1 MDSGDLPLPPQF
13 AAWFASRGWSP
24 RAHQLELIRRGQAG
38 QSTLLIA
45 PTGAGKTLAGFLP
58 SLIDLAPIAEEGGIK
73 RPHELHTLYISP
85 LKALT
90 TDVAR
95 NLETPVREMKLN
107 VRVETRTGDTPPH
120 KRQRQRAHPPDMLLT
135 TPEQLCLLIASEHA
149 RVFFEDLQVVII
161 DEIHALAPT
170 KRGDLLTLALAR
182 LRRWAPKHRRVGL
195 SATVADETSLAS
207 YLTGASK
214 EPSPPSR
221 GRGQGGG
228 GRADNQAPDHLN
240 APHPPTPAPQGGGG
254 VARDLIV
261 KAPPGAQPVIDVLDS
276 DARIPWA
283 GHTARHA
290 MPEVYAAI
298 KRTKLALI
306 FVNTRAQA
314 EMTFQELWRINDDG
328 LPIALHHGSLDV
340 AQRRKVE
347 AAMAAGQLRAV
358 VCTSTLDLGI
368 DWGDVDLVIQIGA
381 PKGCARLVQR
391 IGRANH
397 RLDEPSQALLAPSN
411 RFEVLECRS
420 AQEAVLE
427 GALDGADPRIGG
439 LDCLAQH
446 IMGCACG
453 EPFDADELYAEVIST
468 FPYADLPRSQFD
480 RCLDLVATGGYA
492 LRAYDRYRRIVQD
505 PHDNRWRVRNATV
518 AQQHRMNVGAIIES
532 EMLDVRLARR
542 AGVRRNLSSPVNG
555 GGGRE
560 ATGGGATAQPSAAR
574 ARTAPSVSSA
584 DSSPARG
591 GANRIPMI
599 AGQRLGQ
606 IEEYFIEG
614 LAPGDTFIF
623 AGNMLR
629 FIGVEE
635 NAALVVRAHGEEN
648 PRIPSYAG
656 GKFPLS
662 TFLADRVRH
671 MLHEPARQKKLPAQ
685 VRDWIKMQK
694 RRSVVPAPDEMLI
707 ETFPRGL
714 KHYFVCYPFEGRLA
728 HQTLGMLLSRRFER
742 AGKNPLGFLASEY
755 AVAVWGLEPMGDLDF
770 NALFDEDMLGDDLEA
785 WLAEST
791 LMKAMFA
798 KCAVI
803 AGMIHRNA
811 PAVERKTGRQVSFS
825 ADLIYDVLKQ
835 YEPDHILMQA
845 AFADAGEGYLDL
857 KRLGGLL
864 RRVKGRLIHK
874 NLDHVSPFAA
884 PVMLEMGRVRVEG
897 EAEEAILA
905 DAARLIEEAMG

>member
-58 SLIDLAPIAEEGGIK
+58 SLIELAPIAEEGGIR
-73 RPHELHTLYISP
+73 RPHKLHTLYISP

-170 KRGDLLTLALAR
+170 KRGDLLALALAR
-182 LRRWAPKHRRVGL
+182 LQRWAPKHRRVGL
-195 SATVADETSLAS
+195 SATVADEVSLAS
-207 YLTGASK
+207 YLTGTSLPRLRGRCERSERRGSSAAATHRRRSVSR
-214 EPSPPSR
+214 SPPAPPQA
-221 GRGQGGG
+221 GE
-228 GRADNQAPDHLN
+228 RAA
-240 APHPPTPAPQGGGG
+240 
-254 VARDLIV
+254 VRDLIV
-261 KAPPGAQPVIDVLDS
+261 RAPPGAQPIIDVLDS

-298 KRTKLALI
+298 KRTKLALV

-542 AGVRRNLSSPVNG
+542 PWRASAPPACRKSRNGPNG
-555 GGGRE
+555 R
-560 ATGGGATAQPSAAR
+560 
-574 ARTAPSVSSA
+574 
-584 DSSPARG
+584 
-591 GANRIPMI
+591 
-599 AGQRLGQ
+599 
-606 IEEYFIEG
+606 
-614 LAPGDTFIF
+614 
-623 AGNMLR
+623 
-629 FIGVEE
+629 
-635 NAALVVRAHGEEN
+635 
-648 PRIPSYAG
+648 
-656 GKFPLS
+656 
-662 TFLADRVRH
+662 
-671 MLHEPARQKKLPAQ
+671 
-685 VRDWIKMQK
+685 
-694 RRSVVPAPDEMLI
+694 
-707 ETFPRGL
+707 
-714 KHYFVCYPFEGRLA
+714 
-728 HQTLGMLLSRRFER
+728 
-742 AGKNPLGFLASEY
+742 
-755 AVAVWGLEPMGDLDF
+755 
-770 NALFDEDMLGDDLEA
+770 
-785 WLAEST
+785 
-791 LMKAMFA
+791 
-798 KCAVI
+798 
-803 AGMIHRNA
+803 
-811 PAVERKTGRQVSFS
+811 
-825 ADLIYDVLKQ
+825 
-835 YEPDHILMQA
+835 
-845 AFADAGEGYLDL
+845 
-857 KRLGGLL
+857 
-864 RRVKGRLIHK
+864 
-874 NLDHVSPFAA
+874 
-884 PVMLEMGRVRVEG
+884 
-897 EAEEAILA
+897 
-905 DAARLIEEAMG
+905 